1 MSSLP
6 LAQLGRLREF
16 SRDERYAA
24 LFGTAAAAM
33 PAEFVPEPDP
43 VTEAY
48 ERGYREGAANAAENA
63 RLAEQQRDA
72 ARGAIE
78 LAFAQLG
85 ADDTARLTERMRQ
98 TVLAL
103 CEAAVLPLAL
113 DADGLVLRVERA
125 VGMLQRA
132 QDERVVRLHPEDLAL
147 IGARLPA
154 SLTVETDPRVERG
167 GLRIET
173 ADGGVEDGP
182 SHWRRALAEAFRQC

>member
-1 MSSLP
+1 MSSL
-6 LAQLGRLREF
+6 LLTRLGKRAEF
-16 SRDERYAA
+16 SHDGRFAA
-24 LFGTAAAAM
+24 LYGAPAAPT
-33 PAEFVPEPDP
+33 PAEPVPEHDP
-43 VTEAY
+43 VAEAY
-48 ERGYREGAANAAENA
+48 ERGYADGAARAAEDA
-63 RLAEQQRDA
+63 RLAEEDRNA

-85 ADDTARLTERMRQ
+85 ADDAAQLSEKLRH

-113 DADGLVLRVERA
+113 DPEGLRQRVQRA

-132 QDERVVRLHPEDLAL
+132 QDERVVRLNPEDLVL
-147 IGARLPA
+147 VGARLPK
-154 SLTVETDPRVERG
+154 SLTVEADSSVERG